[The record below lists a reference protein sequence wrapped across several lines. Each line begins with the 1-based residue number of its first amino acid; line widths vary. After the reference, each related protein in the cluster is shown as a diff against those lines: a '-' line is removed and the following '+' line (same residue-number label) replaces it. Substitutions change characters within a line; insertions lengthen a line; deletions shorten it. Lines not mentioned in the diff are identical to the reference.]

1 MLPIPSRMLE
11 LVVYDS
17 ARVVTGDATFALNF
31 NTSRDGATT
40 IDLDPSAVPRFWFVI
55 DLAIARDNAVALF
68 GPPPQE
74 LIVAPRDDEVRAAL
88 LESTR
93 WYCRH
98 GGDADATLLAA
109 SRAWN
114 SMNTGH
120 WASKSAAAQWASER
134 LAATDLELAKAVAMA
149 VGARAGERAHNADVH
164 AHAIRLVDRV
174 VATIG

>member
-1 MLPIPSRMLE
+1 MLE

-120 WASKSAAAQWASER
+120 WTSKSAAAQCPSATETTGLAHAPTAAGHANCAAGRRAHSSAR
-134 LAATDLELAKAVAMA
+134 LAA
-149 VGARAGERAHNADVH
+149 GHRSHRARRFQ
-164 AHAIRLVDRV
+164 
-174 VATIG
+174 